1 MIQNWGNQNQPGN
14 SNLNMGWQGSKGS
27 INVGYG
33 HSHNITG
40 GAIAHSEGKTLS
52 RSLGSSMALV
62 SAPDASGVRL
72 TSGNGVTDWQGF
84 AVAPY
89 LSDYT
94 SNNIGLDPSPLPDN
108 VDLPK
113 TNVEVYPTKGAVV
126 KADFATRIGYL
137 LLMTLTRVGGM
148 GIVPLVRRFR
158 C

>member
-1 MIQNWGNQNQPGN
+1 
-14 SNLNMGWQGSKGS
+14 
-27 INVGYG
+27 
-33 HSHNITG
+33 
-40 GAIAHSEGKTLS
+40 
-52 RSLGSSMALV
+52 MALV

-72 TSGNGVTDWQGF
+72 TSGSGVTDWQGF

>member
-33 HSHNITG
+33 HSHNITV
-40 GAIAHSEGKTLS
+40 GAIAHSEGQTLS

-72 TSGNGVTDWQGF
+72 TSGSGVTDWQGF